1 MALKT
6 MVVVT
11 GSDVFNF
18 FFFLVIVSGGGWPL
32 MTLAICQ
39 SLLSGV
45 RKVDGGGGGLVADC
59 GGWWL

>member
-1 MALKT
+1 MG
-6 MVVVT
+6 MC
-11 GSDVFNF
+11 SIF
-18 FFFLVIVSGGGWPL
+18 FFFFFFVVIVGGGGWPL

-59 GGWWL
+59 GGWWS

>member
-1 MALKT
+1 M
-6 MVVVT
+6 
-11 GSDVFNF
+11 FN
-18 FFFLVIVSGGGWPL
+18 FFFLVIVGGGGWPL

-59 GGWWL
+59 GGWWS